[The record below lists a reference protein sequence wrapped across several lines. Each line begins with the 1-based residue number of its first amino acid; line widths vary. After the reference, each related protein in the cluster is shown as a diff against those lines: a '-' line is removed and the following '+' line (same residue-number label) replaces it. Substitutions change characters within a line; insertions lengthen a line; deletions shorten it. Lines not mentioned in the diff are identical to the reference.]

1 MPEPV
6 LLPELARSL
15 RAFGAPRDAA
25 ADAAN
30 AAIFTPLL
38 DARARAGLGDVEAAL
53 SALRGEALAV
63 RLQSRVVEAALSAL
77 RGEALAVRLQSRV
90 AEAAAVGQREPAAA
104 RARSARAAELLEPV
118 LAELASLDRLAVKA
132 RGSTTD
138 APAWQEWVAQLRR
151 VFASADDACRA
162 LAALLAEP
170 VETQRSRHWFGR

>member
-1 MPEPV
+1 MPEQV

-25 ADAAN
+25 AEAAN

-53 SALRGEALAV
+53 SALRGETLAV
-63 RLQSRVVEAALSAL
+63 K
-77 RGEALAVRLQSRV
+77 LQSRV

-104 RARSARAAELLEPV
+104 RARSARAAELLEPL
-118 LAELASLDRLAVKA
+118 LAELASLDRLAAKA

-138 APAWQEWVAQLRR
+138 APAWEEWVAQLRR

-162 LAALLAEP
+162 LAALLAESS
-170 VETQRSRHWFGR
+170 ETKTRGRHWFGR

>member
-1 MPEPV
+1 MPEQV

-63 RLQSRVVEAALSAL
+63 KL
-77 RGEALAVRLQSRV
+77 RSRV

-104 RARSARAAELLEPV
+104 RARSARAAEMLEPL
-118 LAELASLDRLAVKA
+118 LAELASLDRAAATA
-132 RGSTTD
+132 RGSSTD
-138 APAWQEWVAQLRR
+138 APAWQKWVAQLRR

-162 LAALLAEP
+162 LATLLAESH
-170 VETQRSRHWFGR
+170 ESRKPARGWFGR